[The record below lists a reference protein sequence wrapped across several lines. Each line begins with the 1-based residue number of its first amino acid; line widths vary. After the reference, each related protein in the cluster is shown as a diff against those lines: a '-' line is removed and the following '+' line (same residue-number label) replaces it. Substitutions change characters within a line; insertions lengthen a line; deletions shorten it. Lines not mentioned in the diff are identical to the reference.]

1 MIRVEVPEEG
11 MGRRGAR
18 AIDDTD
24 GLILGVVRGGV
35 QMDAMCIRDGMSP
48 LFNAPQPC
56 SIRVGFVL
64 SLELRGIRGEPV
76 FGVTRSDSLS

>member
-1 MIRVEVPEEG
+1 
-11 MGRRGAR
+11 
-18 AIDDTD
+18 
-24 GLILGVVRGGV
+24 
-35 QMDAMCIRDGMSP
+35 MDAMCIRDGMSP